1 MLKWRY
7 YYNQIKLTLE
17 ILYCA
22 HAGLSHS
29 IRPTIEDLLHSN
41 DSRSKEEDPNHPTSK
56 ETTAKEGV
64 SNFRNLFLILKEN
77 FQMKYLP
84 VCISCVSAQND

>member
-64 SNFRNLFLILKEN
+64 SIVFLKFIFEIETIIFMVKI
-77 FQMKYLP
+77 YL
-84 VCISCVSAQND
+84 